1 MKKDI
6 HPKNYRQVL
15 FKDVS
20 CDAEFLLWS
29 TMDSKDTAVYS
40 VDKKEY
46 PLVKV
51 EISSES
57 HPFYTGNEKIID
69 TAGRIDKF
77 KNRQAASKKK

>member
-1 MKKDI
+1 MKKNT
-6 HPKNYRQVL
+6 HPKNYRPVL

-20 CDAEFLLWS
+20 CDAEFLIWS
-29 TMDSKDTAVYS
+29 TIESKETAVYS
-40 VDKKEY
+40 VDGKEY
-46 PLVKV
+46 PLVKI

-77 KNRQAASKKK
+77 KNRQAAAKKK